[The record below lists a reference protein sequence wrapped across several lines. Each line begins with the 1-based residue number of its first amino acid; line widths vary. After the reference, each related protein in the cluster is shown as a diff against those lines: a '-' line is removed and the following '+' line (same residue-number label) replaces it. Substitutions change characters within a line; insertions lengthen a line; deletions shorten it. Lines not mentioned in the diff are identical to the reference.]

1 MKSSPVAGHAKD
13 VWVLIGHYKRKP
25 SELMG
30 VYAHYERGKQALDA
44 LGFIGAYH
52 EVALTRITLIR
63 DKEFKLKKVKK

>member
-1 MKSSPVAGHAKD
+1 MSD

-52 EVALTRITLIR
+52 EVALTRI
-63 DKEFKLKKVKK
+63 KLNSEKKYTRKKVKS